1 MHTTFTVKT
10 DKKLHK
16 DAKKTAEKLGIPL
29 TTIINAKLKEFVRE
43 QAITVS
49 ARPTARPEKLAEWEH
64 ISDDM
69 DKHPEKYPV
78 YHGVDELFAHWEDT
92 RTPKIARRL
101 KKRVVHA

>member
-16 DAKKTAEKLGIPL
+16 DAKKTAQKLGIPL

-49 ARPTARPEKLAEWEH
+49 ARPTPKPEKVVEWER
-64 ISDDM
+64 ISGEM
-69 DKHPEKYPV
+69 DKGDYKAFSNVEDLIEHLGLEK
-78 YHGVDELFAHWEDT
+78 
-92 RTPKIARRL
+92 
-101 KKRVVHA
+101 